1 MEIKKVGV
9 VGFTGVMGSGI
20 TQLCAQSGYQVL
32 GFSRDGE
39 RAQKALRSIDGFLG
53 RSVDKGKITGQDREA
68 ILGRIKTTADLKDFS
83 DCDLVIE
90 AVIEDMELKKRLFAQ
105 LDSICPEHTILATN
119 TSSLSIIDMA
129 MTTKRP
135 DKVLGLHFFNPAP
148 VMQLMEIVRTI
159 ATSGQTLKLGRAFGQ
174 SLGKTIVI
182 ARDYPGYIVNTL
194 MVPYLLNAIRM
205 LDRGVAT
212 KEDIDTAITLGLNYP
227 LGPLALCDF
236 IGLDALLFV
245 ANVMYEESKDR
256 QYAAPPLLKKMVTA
270 GWLGRKTGKGFYEY
284 NQSASA

>member
-39 RAQKALRSIDGFLG
+39 RAQKALRSIDGFLR

>member
-39 RAQKALRSIDGFLG
+39 RAQKALRSIDGCLR

>member
-53 RSVDKGKITGQDREA
+53 RSVDKGKITGQDKEA

-159 ATSGQTLKLGRAFGQ
+159 ATSGQTLKLGRAFSQ

>member
-39 RAQKALRSIDGFLG
+39 RAQKALRSIDGFLR
-53 RSVDKGKITGQDREA
+53 RSVDKDKITGQDREA

>member
-39 RAQKALRSIDGFLG
+39 RAQKALRSIDGFLR
-53 RSVDKGKITGQDREA
+53 RSVDKDKITGQDREA

-205 LDRGVAT
+205 VDRGIAT
-212 KEDIDTAITLGLNYP
+212 KDDVDTAITLGLNYP